1 MNMKIFI
8 QLFFFISFLLPTNI
22 LSADIEKGE
31 WNYVKE
37 IDYCF
42 IGSLPIKSD
51 IPEGK
56 KRGETYVL
64 VYRINKSP
72 NAIVQIEAGYP
83 YDQNKIVEVKIDK
96 SLYKFYSEED
106 TPETA
111 WIDKDKKV
119 IDAMK
124 KGIDL
129 TIIGISS
136 RGTKTVD
143 TYTLNGFTAAYS
155 KLINDC

>member
-1 MNMKIFI
+1 MKIFI
-8 QLFFFISFLLPTNI
+8 QLFFFIFFLFPANI
-22 LSADIEKGE
+22 LLADIEKGK
-31 WNYVKE
+31 WNYTKKD
-37 IDYCF
+37 DYCF
-42 IGSLPIKSD
+42 IGSLPISSD
-51 IPEGK
+51 MPEGK
-56 KRGETYVL
+56 KRGKTYVL

-72 NAIVQIEAGYP
+72 DAIVQIEAGYP

-96 SLYKFYSEED
+96 SLYKFSSEED

-111 WIDKDKKV
+111 WTDKDNKV
-119 IDAMK
+119 IGAMK
-124 KGIDL
+124 KGIEL